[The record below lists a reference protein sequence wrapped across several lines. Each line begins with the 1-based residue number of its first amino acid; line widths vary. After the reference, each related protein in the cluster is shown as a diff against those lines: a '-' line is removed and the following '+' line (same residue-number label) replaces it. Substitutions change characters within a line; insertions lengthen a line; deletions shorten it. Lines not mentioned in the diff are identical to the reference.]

1 MSNEGMALN
10 FGFQTSNFKFV
21 ESQDTP
27 SRISLG
33 DFDLS
38 PFNTNFDCRL
48 AAAVDY
54 LIDLHLPGGGIRG
67 QRDII
72 EIIGDFSMRSA
83 GEEVKGCVGWQK
95 DRDVS
100 LSDVYLHREF

>member
-21 ESQDTP
+21 ESQNSP

-33 DFDLS
+33 DFDFS
-38 PFNTNFDCRL
+38 SFNTNFDRRL

-54 LIDLHLPGGGIRG
+54 LIDLHLPGGGIR
-67 QRDII
+67 RDWEII
-72 EIIGDFSMRSA
+72 EVIRDFSMRGAS
-83 GEEVKGCVGWQK
+83 EEVKGCLGWQK
-95 DRDVS
+95 NRDVS
-100 LSDVYLHREF
+100 LS